1 MLASYISPKG
11 IQLGIHC
18 RDWREAVEAGARP
31 LLQQGII
38 KMSYIKAIEEN
49 HLKFGP
55 YMVIAPGIMLAHAR
69 PEQGAVGMGLTI
81 MTLANPVVTGSSTN
95 DPVRIIF
102 TLATPD
108 ETSHLNLLEE
118 LTGFLMERGAVDKL
132 LAAKTIEEA
141 TVILQGKKE
150 RGKAV

>member
-1 MLASYISPKG
+1 
-11 IQLGIHC
+11 
-18 RDWREAVEAGARP
+18 
-31 LLQQGII
+31 
-38 KMSYIKAIEEN
+38 
-49 HLKFGP
+49 
-55 YMVIAPGIMLAHAR
+55 MVIAPGIMLAHAR